1 MRSLKNSIFIGIGVL
16 IILAQIIYVLSIHK
30 DITAQILD
38 LQSQSALKYAE
49 VAAQEKHLK
58 NLPNLQREL
67 AQINARKNAAKNSMP
82 TTTSSAKEFIAF
94 IRLMES
100 NQFVDMKVEKLEES
114 SYQNEAGHF
123 LEKKYKLTYT
133 STYQETRSFIQNLNQ
148 SYQLI
153 NIASFKIDNSPQRDQ
168 DNKMLLMRYGN
179 EMKKVVA
186 STVEFSMFML
196 VGEFIEDEVYTTNFK
211 GFNNVEDAFLNTDI
225 TYDELIQ
232 EDVQQEEPRPM
243 ESSAPKPMSH
253 STFKLELWDVLAS
266 GDNYSFVGPGPIDT
280 VYTGLKSSQST
291 FITLNVR
298 DEGYDITLE
307 DELGKIKQNGVL
319 MSIKNPSLSISSNIV
334 KIQETMPDI
343 HIYINNTT
351 KDIINVR
358 LEGSLSETIHIYN
371 EFEEEVL
378 PGQTKGKVKL
388 T

>member
-280 VYTGLKSSQST
+280 VYTGLKSSQNT
-291 FITLNVR
+291 FITLNIR

-319 MSIKNPSLSISSNIV
+319 MSIKNPSLSISSDIA
-334 KIQETMPDI
+334 KIQETMPNI

-351 KDIINVR
+351 KDIMNVR
-358 LEGSLSETIHIYN
+358 LKGSLLETIHIYN

-378 PGQTKGKVKL
+378 SGQTKGKVKL